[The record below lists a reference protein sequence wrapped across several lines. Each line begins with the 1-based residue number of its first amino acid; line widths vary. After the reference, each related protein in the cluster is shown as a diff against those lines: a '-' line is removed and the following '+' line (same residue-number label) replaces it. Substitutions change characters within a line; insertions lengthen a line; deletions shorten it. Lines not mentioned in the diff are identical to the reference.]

1 MGANFSRASHRR
13 GLGFAL
19 LTWAGAVFLVA
30 LLQTSSMALA
40 QQAKAKMR
48 PPRPAS
54 AKAPAESAASAAAT
68 LDPTQAEWKK
78 QSAQLLLLA
87 TQLKHEVDK
96 TTENILS
103 VKVIQTAREIERFT
117 HATEQQLKARN

>member
-1 MGANFSRASHRR
+1 MGANFSRAGGKR

-19 LTWAGAVFLVA
+19 LTWAGAISVGT
-30 LLQTSSMALA
+30 LLQANSMGLA
-40 QQAKAKMR
+40 QQVKAHS
-48 PPRPAS
+48 PLPRSAS
-54 AKAPAESAASAAAT
+54 AKAPAESAAGAAAT
-68 LDPTQAEWKK
+68 PEPAQAEWKK
-78 QSAQLLLLA
+78 QSAQLLVLA

-103 VKVIQTAREIERFT
+103 VKVIQKAREIEQFT